1 MTRKLNKHR
10 ALKGSMYMPKWYKD
24 SSDYTKINLQTW
36 DVYFMLKDLRG
47 RLEFS
52 VLRLKHAISFHN
64 SKQERAEL
72 RFQQRILD
80 EHLNQINQLLEKNE
94 ILRKWSFEKE
104 HGVSCFD
111 LDSYD

>member
-1 MTRKLNKHR
+1 MIRRLNKHR
-10 ALKGSMYMPKWYKD
+10 ALRGSMYMPKWYKD
-24 SSDYTKINLQTW
+24 SSDYTKINLQAW
-36 DVYFMLKDLRG
+36 DVYFMLKELKS

-52 VLRLKHAISFHN
+52 TLRLKHAIRFHN
-64 SKQERAEL
+64 SRQEKAEL
-72 RFQQRILD
+72 RFQQRILN
-80 EHLNQINQLLEKNE
+80 EHLKQINQMLEKNE

>member
-1 MTRKLNKHR
+1 
-10 ALKGSMYMPKWYKD
+10 
-24 SSDYTKINLQTW
+24 
-36 DVYFMLKDLRG
+36 MLKDLKS

-52 VLRLKHAISFHN
+52 TLRLKHAIHFHN

-72 RFQQRILD
+72 RFQQRILN

-94 ILRKWSFEKE
+94 ILRKWTFEKE

-111 LDSYD
+111 FDSCD

>member
-1 MTRKLNKHR
+1 
-10 ALKGSMYMPKWYKD
+10 
-24 SSDYTKINLQTW
+24 
-36 DVYFMLKDLRG
+36 MLKDLKS

-52 VLRLKHAISFHN
+52 AVRLKHAIRFHN
-64 SKQERAEL
+64 SRQEKAEL
-72 RFQQRILD
+72 RFQQRILNG
-80 EHLNQINQLLEKNE
+80 HLKQINQMLGKNE

>member
-1 MTRKLNKHR
+1 MIKKLNKNR
-10 ALKGSMYMPKWYKD
+10 ALRGSMYMPKWYKD
-24 SSDYTKINLQTW
+24 SSDYTKINLQTY
-36 DVYFMLKDLRG
+36 DIYFMLRDLKS

-52 VLRLKHAISFHN
+52 ALRLKHAIRFH
-64 SKQERAEL
+64 SSRQEKAEL
-72 RFQQRILD
+72 RFQEKILN
-80 EHLNQINQLLEKNE
+80 EHLEQINKLLEKNE

>member
-1 MTRKLNKHR
+1 
-10 ALKGSMYMPKWYKD
+10 MYMPKWYKE
-24 SSDYTKINLQTW
+24 SSDYTKINLQAW
-36 DVYFMLKDLRG
+36 DVYFMLKELKS

-52 VLRLKHAISFHN
+52 TLRLKHAIRFHN
-64 SKQERAEL
+64 SKQEKAEL
-72 RFQQRILD
+72 RFQQRILN
-80 EHLNQINQLLEKNE
+80 EHLKQINQKLEKNQ

>member
-1 MTRKLNKHR
+1 MMRKLNKHR
-10 ALKGSMYMPKWYKD
+10 ALRGSMYMPKWYKD
-24 SSDYTKINLQTW
+24 SSDYTKINLQAW
-36 DVYFMLKDLRG
+36 DVYFMLKELKS

-52 VLRLKHAISFHN
+52 TLRLKHAIRFHN
-64 SKQERAEL
+64 SKQEKAEL
-72 RFQQRILD
+72 RFQQRILN
-80 EHLNQINQLLEKNE
+80 EHLKQINQMLEKNE

>member
-1 MTRKLNKHR
+1 
-10 ALKGSMYMPKWYKD
+10 MYMPKWYKD
-24 SSDYTKINLQTW
+24 SSDYTKINLQAW
-36 DVYFMLKDLRG
+36 DVYFMLKDLKS

-52 VLRLKHAISFHN
+52 TLRLKHAIRFHN
-64 SKQERAEL
+64 SRQEKAEL
-72 RFQQRILD
+72 RFQQRILN
-80 EHLNQINQLLEKNE
+80 EHLKQINQMLEKNE

>member
-1 MTRKLNKHR
+1 MIRKLNKHR
-10 ALKGSMYMPKWYKD
+10 ALRGSMYMPKWYKD
-24 SSDYTKINLQTW
+24 SSDYTKINLQIW
-36 DVYFMLKDLRG
+36 DVYFMLKELKS

-52 VLRLKHAISFHN
+52 AIRLKHAIRFHK

-72 RFQQRILD
+72 RFQQRILN

-111 LDSYD
+111 YDSCD

>member
-1 MTRKLNKHR
+1 
-10 ALKGSMYMPKWYKD
+10 MYMPKWYKD
-24 SSDYTKINLQTW
+24 SSDYTKINLQAW
-36 DVYFMLKDLRG
+36 DVYFMLKELKS

-52 VLRLKHAISFHN
+52 TLRLKHAIRFHN
-64 SKQERAEL
+64 SRQEKAEL
-72 RFQQRILD
+72 RFQQRILN
-80 EHLNQINQLLEKNE
+80 EHLKQINQMLGKNE

>member
-1 MTRKLNKHR
+1 
-10 ALKGSMYMPKWYKD
+10 MPKWYKD
-24 SSDYTKINLQTW
+24 SSDYTKINLQAW
-36 DVYFMLKDLRG
+36 DVYFMLKELKS

-52 VLRLKHAISFHN
+52 TLRLKHAIRFHN
-64 SKQERAEL
+64 SKQEKAEL
-72 RFQQRILD
+72 RFQQRILN
-80 EHLNQINQLLEKNE
+80 EHLKQINQMLEKNE

>member
-1 MTRKLNKHR
+1 
-10 ALKGSMYMPKWYKD
+10 MYMPKWYKD
-24 SSDYTKINLQTW
+24 SSDYTKINLQAW
-36 DVYFMLKDLRG
+36 DVYFMLKELKS

-52 VLRLKHAISFHN
+52 TLRLKHAIRFHN
-64 SKQERAEL
+64 SKQEKAEL
-72 RFQQRILD
+72 RFQQRILN
-80 EHLNQINQLLEKNE
+80 EHLKQINQMLEKNE

>member
-1 MTRKLNKHR
+1 
-10 ALKGSMYMPKWYKD
+10 MYMPKWYKD
-24 SSDYTKINLQTW
+24 SSDYTKINLQAW
-36 DVYFMLKDLRG
+36 DVYFMLKDLKS

-52 VLRLKHAISFHN
+52 TVRLKHAIRFHN
-64 SKQERAEL
+64 SRQEKAEL
-72 RFQQRILD
+72 RFQQRILN
-80 EHLNQINQLLEKNE
+80 EHLKQINQMLEKNE

>member
-1 MTRKLNKHR
+1 
-10 ALKGSMYMPKWYKD
+10 MYMPKWYKD
-24 SSDYTKINLQTW
+24 SSDYTKINLQAW
-36 DVYFMLKDLRG
+36 DVYFMLKELKS

-52 VLRLKHAISFHN
+52 TLRLKHAICFHN
-64 SKQERAEL
+64 SKQEKAEL
-72 RFQQRILD
+72 RFQQRILN
-80 EHLNQINQLLEKNE
+80 EHLKQINQMLEKNQ

>member
-1 MTRKLNKHR
+1 
-10 ALKGSMYMPKWYKD
+10 MYMPKWYKD
-24 SSDYTKINLQTW
+24 SSDYTKINLQAW
-36 DVYFMLKDLRG
+36 DVYFMLKELKS

-52 VLRLKHAISFHN
+52 TLRLKHAIRFHN
-64 SKQERAEL
+64 SKQEKAEL
-72 RFQQRILD
+72 RFQQRILN
-80 EHLNQINQLLEKNE
+80 EHLKQINQMLGKNE